1 MPKFPKISLYNLQY
15 LQKGMG
21 DEVHFWPE
29 DKPNSFLQGD
39 SVTLRVQNQ
48 ACPRWYC
55 QNGDIIILM
64 GMIKN
69 SQSTQSKKFSISL
82 QFLKK
87 EVRNIFC
94 MQIYENQSSYKL
106 VWLFLTELTRPVQS
120 NQNRNLV
127 IFLQYIKKIVS
138 QLLLCS
144 ILMQNI

>member
-1 MPKFPKISLYNLQY
+1 MPKVPKISLYNLQY
-15 LQKGMG
+15 LQKSMG

>member
-1 MPKFPKISLYNLQY
+1 
-15 LQKGMG
+15 
-21 DEVHFWPE
+21 
-29 DKPNSFLQGD
+29 
-39 SVTLRVQNQ
+39 
-48 ACPRWYC
+48 
-55 QNGDIIILM
+55 M

-106 VWLFLTELTRPVQS
+106 VGLFLTELTRPVQS